1 MGEKMFEPLLM
12 HQSKFY
18 SELKKQ
24 IEEQDSICVIGKSG
38 IGKSFLSNKLCEE
51 YLLDG
56 YVTLLFTGDR
66 LNQYRPYYPFHQ
78 VFNNESSIN
87 NYKKLPIELSKEIP
101 HIGNVVSIILE
112 KLLNKENRALQQKYP
127 YLNNEENNIISKLK
141 YLMKNKKI
149 LLVFDN
155 FQWWDKQSITLL
167 STIISSYEDLHW
179 KHNCKKVF
187 VFTYSHLNI
196 DILNFFKEHNVPQV
210 EFKEMSYS
218 QFIKERQ
225 QLGFQNCLD
234 EKQMQFIYKLADGNI
249 FLFKQIANELSN
261 NTCLP
266 IQNNISGIQYLNE
279 LLEKRM
285 MELGATGKQIM
296 YVLEFGSVIGLSFS
310 YYELEQVTQMK
321 KGPFS
326 QIISCA
332 KEWNLVEDDQE
343 KTYYKFVHDIILEIF
358 KHRTESNVF
367 EYYEKLEECLMRI
380 KPGSYLRRAR
390 YRVYMR
396 DLPEAV
402 LRYVMELFQELR
414 DNNSVYTEI
423 ENEALGLMDD
433 DIRSYYFSMKKAYQ
447 FYLQKKY
454 QKALITL
461 EKIPIHLNRLLLA
474 ERDLLKS
481 RCLSKSLNIHD
492 RKEAIHILEKYYEN
506 DFIKNEADLWERL
519 MTSLITAYYHGSYKD
534 RAQELEEELLSI
546 LSERAMF
553 DSMANLRIHILL
565 RNSNSIHDSEFAEGF
580 IRKAVEYFSR
590 KTSYGIPINILEY
603 YKALLNYSATLCK
616 NGKFQDALQQ
626 TQVAIRL
633 EDDFLD
639 IEFPRKQII
648 YNNYV
653 ISGYL
658 SGQIK
663 LSEGIQILEI
673 IINNLP
679 PIAERIFYTSNL
691 SIFYILNNKLT
702 IAESCLEKEMQYFM
716 IDSDLEG
723 SYKYRIYLNYA
734 TIAYLKGND
743 VKAKRY
749 LEIARE
755 SIQTLTDYSY
765 LKKKIELLFDIIN
778 YEERIVIPKCLDS
791 CLLEKVPHYQNSV
804 WNFLGL
810 VFPYAIL
817 SNWDI

>member
-1 MGEKMFEPLLM
+1 MFEPLLT
-12 HQSKFY
+12 HQSEFY

-78 VFNNESSIN
+78 VFNNESSLN
-87 NYKKLPIELSKEIP
+87 NYKKLSVELSKEIP
-101 HIGNVVSIILE
+101 HIGNFVSIIIE
-112 KLLNKENRALQQKYP
+112 KLLNKENHALQQKYP
-127 YLNNEENNIISKLK
+127 YLNNEENSIISKLK
-141 YLMKNKKI
+141 YLMKNKKV

-155 FQWWDKQSITLL
+155 FQWWDKQSIVLL
-167 STIISSYEDLHW
+167 STLISSYEDLQRN
-179 KHNCKKVF
+179 HNCKKVF
-187 VFTYSHLNI
+187 VFTFSHLNS

-218 QFIKERQ
+218 QFLKERQ
-225 QLGFQNCLD
+225 QLGFQNNLD

-249 FLFKQIANELSN
+249 FLFKQIASEFPD
-261 NTCLP
+261 NTCFP
-266 IQNNISGIQYLNE
+266 IQDNISGIQYLNE

-285 MELGATGKQIM
+285 TELGATGKQIM

-326 QIISCA
+326 QIISRA

-358 KHRTESNVF
+358 KHRTESKVY

-433 DIRSYYFSMKKAYQ
+433 NIRSYYFSMKEAYQ
-447 FYLQKKY
+447 LYLQKKY
-454 QKALITL
+454 QEALIIL
-461 EKIPIHLNRLLLA
+461 EKIPLHLNRLLLA

-481 RCLSKSLNIHD
+481 RCLSKSLKEQD
-492 RKEAIHILEKYYEN
+492 RKEAIHTLEKYYEN
-506 DFIKNEADLWERL
+506 DFIKNEEDLWERL
-519 MTSLITAYYHGSYKD
+519 MTSLVTAYYHGSYKD
-534 RAQELEEELLSI
+534 RAQELEEELLSN
-546 LSERAMF
+546 LSERTLF

-580 IRKAVEYFSR
+580 IKKAVEYFSR

-616 NGKFQDALQQ
+616 NGKFQDAFQQ
-626 TQVAIRL
+626 TQAAIRL
-633 EDDFLD
+633 ENDFQD
-639 IEFPRKQII
+639 IEFPRRQII

-658 SGQIK
+658 SGQIQ

-673 IINNLP
+673 IKNNLP

-691 SIFYILNNKLT
+691 FIFYILNNELT
-702 IAESCLEKEMQYFM
+702 IAESCLEQEMQYFI
-716 IDSDLEG
+716 IDADLEG

-734 TIAYLKGND
+734 IVAYLKGND
-743 VKAKRY
+743 VKAKIY
-749 LEIARE
+749 LDIARD
-755 SIQTLTDYSY
+755 SIQTLTDHSY
-765 LKKKIELLFDIIN
+765 LKKKIELLFDIIDH
-778 YEERIVIPKCLDS
+778 EERIVIPKYLDT

-804 WNFLGL
+804 WSFLGL
-810 VFPYAIL
+810 VFPYSIL

>member
-1 MGEKMFEPLLM
+1 MFEPLLT
-12 HQSKFY
+12 HQAEFY
-18 SELKKQ
+18 SDLKRLL
-24 IEEQDSICVIGKSG
+24 EEQDSICVIGKSG

-56 YVTLLFTGDR
+56 YVTLLFTGDK

-78 VFNNESSIN
+78 VFNNESSFN
-87 NYKKLPIELSKEIP
+87 SYKDLPVELSKEIP

-112 KLLNKENRALQQKYP
+112 KLLNKENRVLQQKYP

-141 YLMKNKKI
+141 YLMKNKKV

-155 FQWWDKQSITLL
+155 FQWWDKQSIALL
-167 STIISSYEDLHW
+167 NTIVSLYEDKNW
-179 KHNCKKVF
+179 NYNCKKVF
-187 VFTYSHLNI
+187 VFTSSHSSS
-196 DILNFFKEHNVPQV
+196 DIRSFFKEHNVPQV

-218 QFIKERQ
+218 QFLKERQ

-249 FLFKQIANELSN
+249 FLFKQIASELPD
-261 NTCLP
+261 NTCFP
-266 IQNNISGIQYLNE
+266 IQESISGIQYLNE

-285 MELGATGKQIM
+285 AELGATGKQIM

-310 YYELEQVTQMK
+310 FYELEQVTQMK
-321 KGPFS
+321 KGQFS
-326 QIISCA
+326 QIISRA
-332 KEWNLVEDDQE
+332 KEWNLVEDDPQ
-343 KTYYKFVHDIILEIF
+343 KMYYKFVHDIILEIF
-358 KHRTESNVF
+358 KHRTESNIF

-390 YRVYMR
+390 YRIYMR

-433 DIRSYYFSMKKAYQ
+433 DVRSYYFSMKEAYQ
-447 FYLQKKY
+447 LYLRKKY
-454 QKALITL
+454 QEALLIL
-461 EKIPIHLNRLLLA
+461 EKIPFHLNRLLLA

-481 RCLSKSLNIHD
+481 RCLSKSLNEHD
-492 RKEAIHILEKYYEN
+492 RKEAIHILEKYYKN
-506 DFIKNEADLWERL
+506 DFIKCESDLWERL

-534 RAQELEEELLSI
+534 HAQELEEELLNH
-546 LSERAMF
+546 LSERSLF

-580 IRKAVEYFSR
+580 IKKAVEYFSR
-590 KTSYGIPINILEY
+590 KTNYGIPINILEY
-603 YKALLNYSATLCK
+603 YKALLNYSAILCK
-616 NGKFQDALQQ
+616 NGKFEDAFQQ
-626 TQVAIRL
+626 TQNAIQL
-633 EDDFLD
+633 ENDFLD

-658 SGQIK
+658 SEQVQ
-663 LSEGIQILEI
+663 LSKGIQILETI
-673 IINNLP
+673 KNNMP
-679 PIAERIFYTSNL
+679 PIAERIFYNSNL
-691 SIFYILNNKLT
+691 SIFYILNNELT
-702 IAESCLEKEMQYFM
+702 MAEYCLEQEMQYFM
-716 IDSDLEG
+716 IDADLEG
-723 SYKYRIYLNYA
+723 SYKYRIYLTYA
-734 TIAYLKGND
+734 IIAYLKGND
-743 VKAKRY
+743 IKAKNY
-749 LEIARE
+749 IDIARN
-755 SIQTLTDYSY
+755 SIHTLTDYSY
-765 LKKKIELLFDIIN
+765 LKKKIELLFDIIDH
-778 YEERIVIPKCLDS
+778 EERIVIPKCLDC

-804 WNFLGL
+804 WNFLGH

>member
-1 MGEKMFEPLLM
+1 MFEPLLI
-12 HQSKFY
+12 HQSEFF
-18 SELKKQ
+18 SELKMLIK
-24 IEEQDSICVIGKSG
+24 EKDSICVIGKSG

-51 YLLDG
+51 YLLNG
-56 YVTLLFTGDR
+56 YVTLLFIGDK

-78 VFNNESSIN
+78 VFNNESCLN
-87 NYKKLPIELSKEIP
+87 NYKELPIELSKEIP

-112 KLLNKENRALQQKYP
+112 KLLSRENRALQQKYP
-127 YLNNEENNIISKLK
+127 YLNNEENSIISKLK
-141 YLMKNKKI
+141 YLMKNKKV

-155 FQWWDKQSITLL
+155 FQWWDKQSISLL
-167 STIISSYEDLHW
+167 SILISSYEDLHQN
-179 KHNCKKVF
+179 HNCKNVF
-187 VFTYSHLNI
+187 VFTSSNLNS
-196 DILNFFKEHNVPQV
+196 DILNFLKEHNVPQV

-218 QFIKERQ
+218 QFLRERQ

-234 EKQMQFIYKLADGNI
+234 EKQLQFIYKLADGNI
-249 FLFKQIANELSN
+249 FLFKQIAREFPD
-261 NTCLP
+261 NTCFP
-266 IQNNISGIQYLNE
+266 TQDNISGIQYLNE

-285 MELGATGKQIM
+285 TELGATGKQIM

-321 KGPFS
+321 KGVFS
-326 QIISCA
+326 QIISRA

-358 KHRTESNVF
+358 KHRIESNVF
-367 EYYEKLEECLMRI
+367 EYYEKLEECLMKI

-454 QKALITL
+454 QETLIIL
-461 EKIPIHLNRLLLA
+461 KKIPFNLNRLLLA

-481 RCLSKSLNIHD
+481 RCLSKSLKEHD
-492 RKEAIHILEKYYEN
+492 RKEAIYILEKYYEN
-506 DFIKNEADLWERL
+506 DFIKREEDLWERL
-519 MTSLITAYYHGSYKD
+519 MTSLVTAYYHGSYKE
-534 RAQELEEELLSI
+534 RAQELEEELLSN
-546 LSERAMF
+546 LSERTLF
-553 DSMANLRIHILL
+553 DSMANLRINILL

-580 IRKAVEYFSR
+580 IKKAVKYFSR
-590 KTSYGIPINILEY
+590 KTSYGIPINVLEY

-616 NGKFQDALQQ
+616 NGKFQNAFQQ
-626 TQVAIRL
+626 TQAALKL
-633 EDDFLD
+633 ETDFQD
-639 IEFPRKQII
+639 IEFPRKQIL

-658 SGQIK
+658 AGQVQ
-663 LSEGIQILEI
+663 LSEGIQILEMI
-673 IINNLP
+673 KNNLP
-679 PIAERIFYTSNL
+679 PIAERLFYTSNL
-691 SIFYILNNKLT
+691 SIFYILSNELT
-702 IAESCLEKEMQYFM
+702 MAESCLEQEMQYFM
-716 IDSDLEG
+716 IDTDLEG
-723 SYKYRIYLNYA
+723 SYKYRVYLNYA
-734 TIAYLKGND
+734 IIFYLKGDD
-743 VKAKRY
+743 VNAKIY
-749 LEIARE
+749 LDIARN
-755 SIQTLTDYSY
+755 SIDTLTDHSY
-765 LKKKIELLFDIIN
+765 LKKKMELLFDIIDH
-778 YEERIVIPKCLDS
+778 EERIVIPKCFDS

>member
-1 MGEKMFEPLLM
+1 MFEPLLI
-12 HQSKFY
+12 HQSEFF
-18 SELKKQ
+18 SELKMLIK
-24 IEEQDSICVIGKSG
+24 EKDSICVIGKSG

-51 YLLDG
+51 YLLNG
-56 YVTLLFTGDR
+56 YVTLLFIGDK

-78 VFNNESSIN
+78 VFNNESCLN
-87 NYKKLPIELSKEIP
+87 NYKELPIELSKEIP

-112 KLLNKENRALQQKYP
+112 KLLSRENRALQQKYP
-127 YLNNEENNIISKLK
+127 YLNNEENSIISKLK
-141 YLMKNKKI
+141 YLMKNKKV

-155 FQWWDKQSITLL
+155 FQWWDKQSISLL
-167 STIISSYEDLHW
+167 SILISSYEDFHQN
-179 KHNCKKVF
+179 HNCKNVF
-187 VFTYSHLNI
+187 VFTSSNLNS
-196 DILNFFKEHNVPQV
+196 DILNFLKEHNVPQV

-218 QFIKERQ
+218 QFLRERQ

-234 EKQMQFIYKLADGNI
+234 EKQLQFIYKLADGNI
-249 FLFKQIANELSN
+249 FLFKQIAREFPD
-261 NTCLP
+261 NTCFP
-266 IQNNISGIQYLNE
+266 TQDNISGIQYLNE

-285 MELGATGKQIM
+285 TELGATGKQIM

-321 KGPFS
+321 KGVFS
-326 QIISCA
+326 QIISRA

-358 KHRTESNVF
+358 KHRIESNVF
-367 EYYEKLEECLMRI
+367 EYYEKLEECLMKI

-454 QKALITL
+454 QETLIIL
-461 EKIPIHLNRLLLA
+461 KKIPFNLNRLLLA

-481 RCLSKSLNIHD
+481 RCLSKSLKEHD
-492 RKEAIHILEKYYEN
+492 RKEAIYILEKYYEN
-506 DFIKNEADLWERL
+506 DFIKREEDLWERL
-519 MTSLITAYYHGSYKD
+519 MTSLVTAYYHGSYKE
-534 RAQELEEELLSI
+534 RAQELEEELLSN
-546 LSERAMF
+546 LSERTLF
-553 DSMANLRIHILL
+553 DSMANLRINILL

-580 IRKAVEYFSR
+580 IKKAVKYFSR
-590 KTSYGIPINILEY
+590 KTSYGIPINVLEY

-616 NGKFQDALQQ
+616 NGKFQNAFQQ
-626 TQVAIRL
+626 TQAALKL
-633 EDDFLD
+633 ETDFQD
-639 IEFPRKQII
+639 IEFPRKQIL

-658 SGQIK
+658 AGQVQ
-663 LSEGIQILEI
+663 LSEGIQILEMI
-673 IINNLP
+673 KNNLP
-679 PIAERIFYTSNL
+679 PIAERLFYTSNL
-691 SIFYILNNKLT
+691 SIFYILSNELT
-702 IAESCLEKEMQYFM
+702 MAESCLEQEMQYFM
-716 IDSDLEG
+716 IDTDLEG
-723 SYKYRIYLNYA
+723 SYKYRVYLNYA
-734 TIAYLKGND
+734 IIFYLKGDD
-743 VKAKRY
+743 VNAKIY
-749 LEIARE
+749 LDIARN
-755 SIQTLTDYSY
+755 SIDTLTDHSY
-765 LKKKIELLFDIIN
+765 LKKKMELLFDIIDH
-778 YEERIVIPKCLDS
+778 EERIVIPKCFDS